1 MKRVAMKQWLE
12 EVQEKISAD
21 HLDNLTNIFD
31 LEGFDKKIDPQ
42 TVEVIR
48 ERLNIYLGSWVRP
61 LLEKS
66 IEELK

>member
-12 EVQEKISAD
+12 EAQEKISAD

>member
-21 HLDNLTNIFD
+21 HLDNMTNIFD
-31 LEGFDKKIDPQ
+31 LEGFDKRIDPQ
-42 TVEVIR
+42 TVEGIR

-66 IEELK
+66 IDELK

>member
-1 MKRVAMKQWLE
+1 MKQWLE

-21 HLDNLTNIFD
+21 HLDNMTNIFD

-66 IEELK
+66 IDELK

>member
-1 MKRVAMKQWLE
+1 MKQWLE

-21 HLDNLTNIFD
+21 HLDNMTNIFD
-31 LEGFDKKIDPQ
+31 LEGFDKRIDPQ

-66 IEELK
+66 IDELK

>member
-1 MKRVAMKQWLE
+1 MKQWLE
-12 EVQEKISAD
+12 EAQEKISAD

-66 IEELK
+66 IDDLK

>member
-21 HLDNLTNIFD
+21 HLDNMTNIFD

-48 ERLNIYLGSWVRP
+48 ERVNIYLGSWVRP

-66 IEELK
+66 IDELK

>member
-1 MKRVAMKQWLE
+1 MKKVAMKQWLE
-12 EVQEKISAD
+12 EVQEKITTD

-31 LEGFDKKIDPQ
+31 LEGFDKRIDPQ

-66 IEELK
+66 IDELK